1 MNGRIKFYFAI
12 IKFQATNWRAAALK
26 AANDEVMIIKF
37 KCQIG
42 LEHSAERWRG
52 QV

>member
-1 MNGRIKFYFAI
+1 MDGMKFYFAI
-12 IKFQATNWRAAALK
+12 IKFQATNWWAAVLK
-26 AANDEVMIIKF
+26 AANGEVMIIKF

-42 LEHSAERWRG
+42 LGHSAERWRG